1 MTYTAILVPHA
12 GTLAGDKAL
21 EQAIK
26 IARESEG
33 RITLLHVIVPLPT
46 PSTYTIRQY
55 KEINEMRERL
65 HKSMMSEME
74 ERMKAIQK
82 RVKEKGEEEKEGKS
96 NIDIDYRIV
105 VGTPEDEIEKHVK
118 EGKYDIVVMA
128 KRRKLPGIKAV
139 LRLGSVSRKVLEK
152 VSVPILLVDAED

>member
-12 GTLAGDKAL
+12 GTPAGDKAL
-21 EQAIK
+21 EQATK

-33 RITLLHVIVPLPT
+33 KITLLHVIVPLPT

-65 HKSMMSEME
+65 HKSMMSAME

-82 RVKEKGEEEKEGKS
+82 RVKEKEG
-96 NIDIDYRIV
+96 NQNTDIDYRIV
-105 VGTPEDEIEKHVK
+105 VGTPEDEIENHVK